1 MISDAVEV
9 LLVLLVKQLTTY
21 QKHNMLYI
29 QGPDAQT
36 DKIVLKVSHL
46 ICFCKTGHTF
56 LNQLHKNAYWS
67 NLKPWKLRLVIQTG
81 S

>member
-1 MISDAVEV
+1 MISDAVEVMLEV

-36 DKIVLKVSHL
+36 DNIVLKASHL

-56 LNQLHKNAYWS
+56 F
-67 NLKPWKLRLVIQTG
+67 KPVT
-81 S
+81 